1 LATQL
6 TKKQIAMNTNEILTY
21 IKENGGFDN
30 FRNWNNEQK
39 KDWVKSTFNC
49 SNYIAKKVSEKI

>member
-1 LATQL
+1 
-6 TKKQIAMNTNEILTY
+6 MNTNQILTY